1 MNNKA
6 SERRI
11 ARLIAFGVILFAAV
25 MNLSS
30 VGMGLKWLMTLLMPV
45 LLGMG
50 IALVLDV
57 PMYGFERLF
66 AKLDRKNKL
75 SDGLRSGISLLLAVV
90 VVPVVLVLLLRFIVP
105 QFISAVTNV
114 VTIVRAN
121 EDKIGAFVAN
131 LGLDPQ
137 FVTSKIN
144 ELTAWINSNLDII
157 AGTAVNTVV
166 SMFSSVTDV
175 LLAIIMAIYILA
187 DKTALKRRISNFVK
201 AFLPEKLSGGVRT
214 FGSMFLT
221 TFRTFLGR
229 QCLEAVILGAMLL
242 IAMLIFGIP
251 YQVTVACITALLA
264 LIPYVGAYLAFF
276 LGAVLVVTVSPVK
289 ALVFVIVFLVCQQVE
304 GNVIYPKVVG
314 ESVGLPAYVTL
325 AAVMIGG
332 ALAGVVGMFFV
343 IPVVS
348 VVYMLLRDEV
358 QRRNSRKEVSADDRS
373 V

>member
-6 SERRI
+6 SERRA

-30 VGMGLKWLMTLLMPV
+30 VGMGLKWLMSLLMPV

-66 AKLDRKNKL
+66 ARIDQKNKT
-75 SDGLRSGISLLLAVV
+75 SPGLRSGISLLLAVV
-90 VVPVVLVLLLRFIVP
+90 AVPVVLVLLLRFIVP

-114 VTIVRAN
+114 IAIVRDN

-131 LGLDPQ
+131 IGLDPQ
-137 FVTSKIN
+137 FVTSKIH
-144 ELTAWINSNLDII
+144 ELTAWISENLSLI

-187 DKTALKRRISNFVK
+187 DKAALKRRLSALIK
-201 AFLPEKLSGGVRT
+201 AFLPENISGGVRR
-214 FGSMFLT
+214 FGNMFVS

-229 QCLEAVILGAMLL
+229 QCLESVILGAMLL
-242 IAMLIFGIP
+242 IAMLIFRIP
-251 YQVTVACITALLA
+251 YQVTIACITALLA

-348 VVYMLLRDEV
+348 VIYMLLRDEV
-358 QRRNSRKEVSADDRS
+358 RRRNASKEASS
-373 V
+373 HEQ